1 MGKPASDKPA
11 LLRLMAT
18 HVLEH
23 GLNTASLRPLAK
35 AANTSDRMLIYH
47 FGTKDGLINALLQ
60 VVAADLAE
68 KLEGALPSQRAPSVH
83 DCALQ
88 IIGLLR
94 RPPYANY
101 MKLWLDIVS
110 ASGQGSDSHARAGQ
124 AMIEGYLEWLE
135 RRLPESTRDKRV
147 TASLVLT
154 LIEGTIVMD
163 AVNQSAIADVALAK
177 LFDH

>member
-68 KLEGALPSQRAPSVH
+68 KLEGALPNQMAPSVH

-88 IIGLLR
+88 I
-94 RPPYANY
+94 
-101 MKLWLDIVS
+101 
-110 ASGQGSDSHARAGQ
+110 
-124 AMIEGYLEWLE
+124 
-135 RRLPESTRDKRV
+135 
-147 TASLVLT
+147 
-154 LIEGTIVMD
+154 IVMD